1 MGKCEKGIKEEDM
14 KTCTDNFM
22 RINNLLQADKSVM
35 SEGCK
40 ALVLQD
46 FAEKFNEY
54 FDLIGL
60 PRMEL
65 TCKNGT
71 YSVTLAFQAE
81 RIKKFNVL
89 K

>member
-1 MGKCEKGIKEEDM
+1 MRIVREE
-14 KTCTDNFM
+14 FL
-22 RINNLLQADKSVM
+22 RINNVLQADKSVM

-54 FDLIGL
+54 FDIIGL
-60 PRMEL
+60 PRMDL
-65 TCKNGT
+65 TCKNGV
-71 YSVTLAFQAE
+71 YSVEIKFQAD

-89 K
+89 AR

>member
-1 MGKCEKGIKEEDM
+1 LKRVADDYE
-14 KTCTDNFM
+14 
-22 RINNLLQADKSVM
+22 RINNVLQADKSVM
-35 SEGCK
+35 SDACK

-60 PRMEL
+60 PRLEL
-65 TCKNGT
+65 SCRNGI
-71 YSVTLAFQAE
+71 YKIDVSFEAE

>member
-1 MGKCEKGIKEEDM
+1 MVEEVFMRGKEEV
-14 KTCTDNFM
+14 FI
-22 RINNLLQADKSVM
+22 RLNNVLQADKSVM
-35 SEGCK
+35 SEACK
-40 ALVLQD
+40 SLVLQD

-60 PRMEL
+60 PRLEIA
-65 TCKNGT
+65 CKNGT
-71 YSVTLAFQAE
+71 YTVQIAFEAE

>member
-1 MGKCEKGIKEEDM
+1 MMIREE
-14 KTCTDNFM
+14 FL
-22 RINNLLQADKSVM
+22 RANNLLQADKSVM
-35 SEGCK
+35 SDGCK

-54 FDLIGL
+54 FDLLGL

-65 TCKNGT
+65 TSQNGIYT
-71 YSVTLAFQAE
+71 VEIKFQAD

-89 K
+89 NAK

>member
-1 MGKCEKGIKEEDM
+1 MTERFK
-14 KTCTDNFM
+14 
-22 RINNLLQADKSVM
+22 RISEVIQADKSVM
-35 SEGCK
+35 SDGCK

-54 FDLIGL
+54 FDLVGL
-60 PRMEL
+60 PKMEL
-65 TCKNGT
+65 ACKNGT
-71 YSVTLAFQAE
+71 YFIKVEFEAE

>member
-1 MGKCEKGIKEEDM
+1 MRRAAD
-14 KTCTDNFM
+14 DFA
-22 RINNLLQADKSVM
+22 RINNVIQADKSVM
-35 SEGCK
+35 SDACK

-65 TCKNGT
+65 SCKNGT
-71 YSVTLAFQAE
+71 YTVQLSFQAE

>member
-1 MGKCEKGIKEEDM
+1 M
-14 KTCTDNFM
+14 KTDLK
-22 RINNLLQADKSVM
+22 RINNVIQADKSVM

-46 FAEKFNEY
+46 FAEKFHEY

-65 TCKNGT
+65 TCKNGVYT
-71 YSVTLAFQAE
+71 VSLSFEAE

>member
-1 MGKCEKGIKEEDM
+1 MQREEFD
-14 KTCTDNFM
+14 
-22 RINNLLQADKSVM
+22 RIHNVLRADKSVM
-35 SEGCK
+35 SDSCK

-54 FDLIGL
+54 FDLMGL

-65 TCKNGT
+65 SCKNGVYT
-71 YSVTLAFQAE
+71 VEIRFEAE

>member
-1 MGKCEKGIKEEDM
+1 M
-14 KTCTDNFM
+14 KRVADDYE
-22 RINNLLQADKSVM
+22 RINNVLQADKSVM
-35 SEGCK
+35 SDACT

-60 PRMEL
+60 PRLEL
-65 TCKNGT
+65 SCRNGI
-71 YSVTLAFQAE
+71 YKIDVSFEAE

>member
-1 MGKCEKGIKEEDM
+1 MRTISEE
-14 KTCTDNFM
+14 FL
-22 RINNLLQADKSVM
+22 RVNNLLQADKSVM
-35 SEGCK
+35 SDACK

-65 TCKNGT
+65 TCKNGVYT
-71 YSVTLAFQAE
+71 VQLAFQAE

-89 K
+89 NTR

>member
-1 MGKCEKGIKEEDM
+1 M
-14 KTCTDNFM
+14 KDRMDGFK
-22 RINNLLQADKSVM
+22 RINDVLQADKSVM

-54 FDLIGL
+54 FDVIGL

-71 YSVTLAFQAE
+71 YSVILSFEAE
-81 RIKKFNVL
+81 RIRKFQVL

>member
-1 MGKCEKGIKEEDM
+1 MRRVEEE
-14 KTCTDNFM
+14 FE
-22 RINNLLQADKSVM
+22 RLNNVLQADKSVM
-35 SEGCK
+35 SDACK
-40 ALVLQD
+40 ALVLRD

-54 FDLIGL
+54 FDVMGL

-65 TCKNGT
+65 NCKNGIYT
-71 YSVTLAFQAE
+71 VELSFQAE

>member
-1 MGKCEKGIKEEDM
+1 MRGR
-14 KTCTDNFM
+14 TDGFK
-22 RINNLLQADKSVM
+22 RINDVLQADKSVM
-35 SEGCK
+35 SDSCK

-71 YSVTLAFQAE
+71 YTVNIAFQAE
-81 RIKKFNVL
+81 RIKKFNVI
-89 K
+89 KS

>member
-1 MGKCEKGIKEEDM
+1 MRADRKEF
-14 KTCTDNFM
+14 T
-22 RINNLLQADKSVM
+22 RVNNVLQSDKSVM
-35 SEGCK
+35 SDACK

-54 FDLIGL
+54 FDLCGL
-60 PRMEL
+60 PRMEIC
-65 TCKNGT
+65 CKNGT
-71 YSVTLAFQAE
+71 YQVALSFEAE